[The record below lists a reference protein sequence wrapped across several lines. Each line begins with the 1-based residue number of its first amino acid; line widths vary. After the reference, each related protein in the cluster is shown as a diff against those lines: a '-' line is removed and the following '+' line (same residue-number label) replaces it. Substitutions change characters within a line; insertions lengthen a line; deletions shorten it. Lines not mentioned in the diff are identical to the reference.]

1 MGVCSLATNT
11 MRKRTRALLGSLL
24 ALSAVASVNA
34 QTTPTDY
41 GAVLETNLDT
51 INSIWG
57 TVATIMIAVAL
68 VAVGVRMFR
77 KAK

>member
-11 MRKRTRALLGSLL
+11 MRKRNLKGLLGSLL
-24 ALSAVASVNA
+24 ALVAIASAQA
-34 QTTPTDY
+34 QAVDY
-41 GAVLETNLDT
+41 GATLNTNLETID
-51 INSIWG
+51 SIWG

-68 VAVGVRMFR
+68 VTVGVRMFR